1 MQFDTQLSIDLQGQC
16 PLLGHSRGY
25 GRHKFLKSEDEQL
38 RALVDRFGEADWNLI
53 SSHMNRRNARQCRER
68 YKNYLSPV
76 YRNTPWS
83 TDEEH
88 LLAEKVNELGQKW
101 SAIAKFFEAR
111 SDVNVKN
118 HWAAMVT
125 RNERVMRFAQ
135 VRSKVGIDIDQL
147 WLVDEDQCGCI
158 DLFDKSSNGLW

>member
-1 MQFDTQLSIDLQGQC
+1 
-16 PLLGHSRGY
+16 
-25 GRHKFLKSEDEQL
+25 
-38 RALVDRFGEADWNLI
+38 
-53 SSHMNRRNARQCRER
+53 MNRRNARQCRER
-68 YKNYLSPV
+68 YKNYLSPN

-83 TDEEH
+83 PDEEH
-88 LLAEKVNELGQKW
+88 LLAQKVKELGQKW

-135 VRSKVGIDIDQL
+135 ARPKVAVDVDQL
-147 WLVDEDQCGCI
+147 WLAEEDERGSI
-158 DLFDKSSNGLW
+158 DLFDKSSDGFW

>member
-1 MQFDTQLSIDLQGQC
+1 MQLDAQLSIDLQAQRA
-16 PLLGHSRGY
+16 LVGHSHGC
-25 GRHKFLKSEDEQL
+25 GRHKFLKSEDDQL

-83 TDEEH
+83 TDEEQ
-88 LLAEKVNELGQKW
+88 LLAQKVNELGQKW

-135 VRSKVGIDIDQL
+135 VRPKVGVDVDQL
-147 WLVDEDQCGCI
+147 WLADEDERGSI
-158 DLFDKSSNGLW
+158 DLFNKNSDGFW